1 MIAKSTI
8 LPLLRKEDFSCLLKH
23 KITIA
28 INRASKDPLG
38 CVSSVVPHNIIMHA
52 AKKGLDMHD
61 FLFCNILNANVITGK
76 VIKTM

>member
-28 INRASKDPLG
+28 INSAGKDPLK
-38 CVSSVVPHNIIMHA
+38 A
-52 AKKGLDMHD
+52 
-61 FLFCNILNANVITGK
+61 
-76 VIKTM
+76 